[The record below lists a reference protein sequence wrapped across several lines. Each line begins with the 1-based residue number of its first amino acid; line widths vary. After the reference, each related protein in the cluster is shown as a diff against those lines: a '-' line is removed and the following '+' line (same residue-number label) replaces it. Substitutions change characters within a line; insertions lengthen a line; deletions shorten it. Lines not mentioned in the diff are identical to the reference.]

1 MLEPMKTL
9 HTKQVVEIQ
18 FYGPAVNSMDDKA
31 VKLQNL
37 LQHADTES
45 LPDSELTEQTMC
57 VSVIAPVLHVLNDL
71 RHYKEMETI
80 QR

>member
-1 MLEPMKTL
+1 
-9 HTKQVVEIQ
+9 
-18 FYGPAVNSMDDKA
+18 MDNKA
-31 VKLQNL
+31 AKLQNL

-45 LPDSELTEQTMC
+45 MPDSELTEQVMS